1 MKRLLSVIGLMTLL
15 VLVAPIASTAAPK
28 TPTIK
33 LLNPPPKNKPLE
45 LAVGESVTF
54 DILVKSD
61 EPFVLAIALTNQYY
75 PGRGIYW
82 HGGDQ
87 ASQTTEAVLQLT
99 MTGKDSTAD
108 LFSVCDW
115 PEPGYCWPEGVAPV
129 AIAVGVRYPGGAVVG
144 EQFPF
149 SVVVP

>member
-1 MKRLLSVIGLMTLL
+1 MTLL
-15 VLVAPIASTAAPK
+15 VLMVPIASTAAPK
-28 TPTIK
+28 PPTIK
-33 LLNPPPKNKPLE
+33 LLTPPPKNKPLE

-87 ASQTTEAVLQLT
+87 ASHATEAVLHLT
-99 MTGKDSTAD
+99 MTGKGSTAD
-108 LFSVCDW
+108 LFAVCDW

-129 AIAVGVRYPGGAVVG
+129 AIAVGVRYPGGAVYS